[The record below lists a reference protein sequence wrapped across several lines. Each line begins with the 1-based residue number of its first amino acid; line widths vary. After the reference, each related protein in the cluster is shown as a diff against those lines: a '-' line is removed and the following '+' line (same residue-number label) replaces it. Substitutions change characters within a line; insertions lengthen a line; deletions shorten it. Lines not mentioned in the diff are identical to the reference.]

1 MSRRLISRS
10 DDLRKLQGEG
20 YDLEI
25 RSSYLLIKHVPFR
38 DAAGGVSYGTLVSGL
53 ELAGDLTMQPQDHR
67 AWFAGGVPHG
77 RDGAKLS
84 RIINNESH
92 ENLAPGI
99 VTACMFSTKPI
110 DGRGYRDYHHKIVTH
125 VSLISAPAKLIEPEA
140 TATTFPVIVDDDD
153 ESVFHYVDTASSRA
167 GIVVAAEKL
176 KRSRVA
182 IVGLGGTGSYILDF
196 LAKTPVREVH
206 IFDGD
211 LLLQHN
217 AFRAPGAVSA
227 EELQE
232 RRTKVDHHARTYARM
247 RSGIVVHDY
256 FIDSSNI
263 GELGGMDF
271 VFVAADSGSSKTLIA
286 SALREMGVSFVD
298 VGMGIYQLD
307 GVLGGIIRTTASTSS
322 MNEHI
327 AAKGRI
333 SAGGSDD
340 DPYAQNIQIAEL
352 NALNAALAVIK
363 WKKTCGFY
371 LDDES
376 EHHSLYVLAGNEII
390 NVDQPAGLEVEGD
403 AADAKARGQEA
414 A

>member
-1 MSRRLISRS
+1 MSRRPISRS
-10 DDLRKLQGEG
+10 DDLRKLQDEG

-25 RSSYLLIKHVPFR
+25 RSSYLLVKHVPFR
-38 DAAGGVSYGTLVSGL
+38 DAAGGVSYGTLMSGL
-53 ELAGDLTMQPQDHR
+53 ELAGDLTVQPHDHR
-67 AWFAGGVPHG
+67 AWFVGGVPHG
-77 RDGAKLS
+77 SDGGKLS
-84 RIINNESH
+84 RIINNDSH

-99 VTACMFSTKPI
+99 VTDCMFSTKPL
-110 DGRGYRDYHHKIVTH
+110 DGRGYRDYHHKVVTH
-125 VSLISAPAKLIEPEA
+125 VSLISTPAKLIEPKV

-167 GIVVAAEKL
+167 GIVVAAERL

-196 LAKTPVREVH
+196 LAKTPVREIH

-217 AFRAPGAVSA
+217 AFRSPGAPSA

-247 RSGIVVHDY
+247 RSGIVVHNY
-256 FIDSSNI
+256 FIDSSNV
-263 GELGGMDF
+263 GEVREMDF
-271 VFVAADSGSSKTLIA
+271 VFVAADSGPSKTLIA
-286 SALREMGVSFVD
+286 TALREMGVPFVD
-298 VGMGIYQLD
+298 VGMGLYQAD
-307 GVLGGIIRTTASTSS
+307 GRLGGIMRTTASTSS

-327 AAKGRI
+327 ASKGRI
-333 SAGGSDD
+333 SSGGSDD
-340 DPYAQNIQIAEL
+340 DPYAQSIQIAEL

-363 WKKTCGFY
+363 WKKTCDFY
-371 LDDES
+371 LDDEL
-376 EHHSLYVLAGNEII
+376 EHHSLYVLGGNEII
-390 NVDQPAGLEVEGD
+390 NADQLAGPEAQGETSD
-403 AADAKARGQEA
+403 AQVIDEEA